1 MQLLE
6 ATLAK
11 SPRQVST
18 KHGQRTVADLLL
30 PDGSEATL
38 WRPEND
44 DALMGMRRGD
54 RCQGCRDSKG
64 KVSLVEQ
71 VSTPNTRHNQLSR
84 RQSLEQVSTHHRP
97 LSPEQRIE
105 IGAYMDQMA
114 NLYGYA
120 WELANT
126 KLGDKASEDTK
137 KSMASTLYLSAQ
149 RRFGLDSKVE
159 FKGGADAAVN
169 CASPEKPGARL
180 DDAQKPHSSVAK
192 PTAQTGAQARP
203 VQPSLVDVPS
213 RTPVSASPTG
223 SHWDIAG

>member
-18 KHGQRTVADLLL
+18 KHSQRTVADVLL

-44 DALMGMRRGD
+44 DVLMGMRRGD
-54 RCQGCRDSKG
+54 RCQVCRDSKG
-64 KVSLVEQ
+64 KVSLVESAGTQ
-71 VSTPNTRHNQLSR
+71 AGVHTMHTSSN
-84 RQSLEQVSTHHRP
+84 HHRP

-120 WELANT
+120 WELAHT

-137 KSMASTLYLSAQ
+137 RCMASSLYLSAQ
-149 RRFGLDSKVE
+149 RRFGLADQVE
-159 FKGGADAAVN
+159 FKGGADAAAN

-180 DDAQKPHSSVAK
+180 DDAQKPQSSVAK
-192 PTAQTGAQARP
+192 PTAH
-203 VQPSLVDVPS
+203 SLGRCS
-213 RTPVSASPTG
+213 RI
-223 SHWDIAG
+223 W

>member
-18 KHGQRTVADLLL
+18 KHGQRTVADVLL

-44 DALMGMRRGD
+44 DVLMGMRRGD
-54 RCQGCRDSKG
+54 RCQVCRDSKG
-64 KVSLVEQ
+64 KVSLVESAGTQ
-71 VSTPNTRHNQLSR
+71 AGVHSMRTSSN
-84 RQSLEQVSTHHRP
+84 HHRP

-120 WELANT
+120 WELAHT

-137 KSMASTLYLSAQ
+137 RCMASSLYLSAQ
-149 RRFGLDSKVE
+149 RRFGLAERVE
-159 FKGGADAAVN
+159 FKGREGVATNDTL
-169 CASPEKPGARL
+169 PEKPGARSN
-180 DDAQKPHSSVAK
+180 DAQKPQSTVSK
-192 PTAQTGAQARP
+192 PTAQTGA
-203 VQPSLVDVPS
+203 
-213 RTPVSASPTG
+213 
-223 SHWDIAG
+223 